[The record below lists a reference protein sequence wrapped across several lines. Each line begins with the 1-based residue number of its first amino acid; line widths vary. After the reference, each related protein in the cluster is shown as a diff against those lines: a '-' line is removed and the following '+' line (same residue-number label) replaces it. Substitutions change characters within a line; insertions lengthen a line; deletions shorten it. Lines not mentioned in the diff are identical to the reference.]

1 MRILSTFAL
10 ATALAA
16 TPAAMAQN
24 PQQEERTR
32 ERSDAEVKVI
42 YGKLKELTKGTK
54 IVIALE
60 NSPDREYSFNDPK
73 TSVNVAE
80 GLALGDHVRITESK
94 RGENR
99 HVEIARQTPGQAK

>member
-1 MRILSTFAL
+1 MRLVSTLVLAVAL
-10 ATALAA
+10 ASA
-16 TPAAMAQN
+16 PVGFAQN
-24 PQQEERTR
+24 ERQEDRTR
-32 ERSDAEVKVI
+32 ERSDSEVKVI

-60 NSPDREYSFNDPK
+60 NSPDREYSLSDPK

-94 RGENR
+94 RGDNR
-99 HVEIARQTPGQAK
+99 HVEIARQAPGNR